1 MVTLV
6 LFTGDEWDC
15 AADLNGMFAIPKN
28 FMVQIPSWQLHIVD
42 PHKMSDEEIMK
53 MDSNDMKF
61 FMSVVKYGKDKEK
74 LKEIS
79 EKYFNQFYVSPQVC
93 YITGVVTKTK
103 WLRDR
108 YKNRRDE
115 VVEDENMCLAFEEWE
130 KEARTE
136 GKAEGLAEGIAEGK
150 LEGRAE
156 GLVEGKLEG
165 KAEGVNEERKRNVLS
180 MHSKD
185 FSADEIARILDIDS
199 GEVKDIISLF
209 RS

>member
-1 MVTLV
+1 
-6 LFTGDEWDC
+6 
-15 AADLNGMFAIPKN
+15 
-28 FMVQIPSWQLHIVD
+28 
-42 PHKMSDEEIMK
+42 MK
-53 MDSNDMKF
+53 
-61 FMSVVKYGKDKEK
+61 KYGKDKEK

-136 GKAEGLAEGIAEGK
+136 GKAEGIAEGK
-150 LEGRAE
+150 LEGR
-156 GLVEGKLEG
+156 
-165 KAEGVNEERKRNVLS
+165 RR
-180 MHSKD
+180 
-185 FSADEIARILDIDS
+185 
-199 GEVKDIISLF
+199 
-209 RS
+209 